1 MPISEDELDHKGPP
15 QGHPGYHPHQHLQ
28 IHAHPPTSGMSKA
41 EQRRSNKPI
50 MEKRRRARINHCL
63 NELKSLILDAM
74 KKDPARHSK
83 LEKAD
88 ILEMTVKHL
97 QNMQRQQLA
106 VAVATDPTVLHKFR
120 TGFNECAGEV
130 SRYIGRIEGVD
141 PAVRSRLLAH
151 LASCVSGLHQ
161 LTPFS
166 FGAMAAAANPPP
178 PPPGS
183 QVPFVAPPTPPNAT
197 PLSSSSMAVPLPGE
211 EGSSGVL
218 PCGTPRSSAS
228 ILSPQVPAF
237 SAGDVNNNQSQQQST
252 AARLMAGLQ
261 LIPSRLPTGELA
273 LLLPGSGR
281 LSDSTEGGMSFSS
294 SVSPGISTSL
304 STSSSSA
311 LNTSGPSP
319 SATSSPRGHIHHS
332 AFTAVTRNSSSPP
345 TPPPTQTAVGPSSPA
360 SSTSSSCASTSCD
373 SSSFTNSSTTAL
385 VQSQHQ
391 HHSQPPPPP
400 PPPNSIEDAKLT
412 SFSFRCPPIHHMA
425 FGAEVK
431 AFPFPPLGLPTPTME
446 SSPQPGFMESGG
458 GLLQTLPSSL
468 KIDQGDPQEVMQS
481 PKVLNLEKV
490 ATSMELSL
498 HPKQSEPQPVAGLST
513 TAPPLPHGSCLA
525 TSSTLTTS
533 SHSSPPQDKPLCG
546 PSMPSLTPT
555 LPPFF
560 PASLPI
566 TRDPLD
572 FSVKKERFNVG
583 EDYSSERVSH
593 LSLGFGIKR
602 PSEDSECLSDS
613 DNNVIRPTKI
623 ARLEVKVEPSSL
635 ESGDGASEPVAA
647 EGKTGM
653 DVAAQPS
660 SSSIPSSANTSTEES
675 SSLDMWRPW

>member
-15 QGHPGYHPHQHLQ
+15 QGHHGYHPHLQ
-28 IHAHPPTSGMSKA
+28 NYPHPPSSGMSKA

-141 PAVRSRLLAH
+141 PAVRSRLLSH
-151 LASCVSGLHQ
+151 LSSCVSGLHQ

-178 PPPGS
+178 PPPGA
-183 QVPFVAPPTPPNAT
+183 QVPFAAPPTPPAGN
-197 PLSSSSMAVPLPGE
+197 PHLSMMAGE
-211 EGSSGVL
+211 EGSGGVL
-218 PCGTPRSSAS
+218 PCGTSAGA
-228 ILSPQVPAF
+228 PQAQQPHPPPPPPFA
-237 SAGDVNNNQSQQQST
+237 SGDVNNNQSQQQSA

-281 LSDSTEGGMSFSS
+281 LSDSTEGGTSFSS

-319 SATSSPRGHIHHS
+319 SASASPRGPTHHS
-332 AFTAVTRNSSSPP
+332 AFTAVTRSSLSPP
-345 TPPPTQTAVGPSSPA
+345 SPPPVQTAVGPASPA

-373 SSSFTNSSTTAL
+373 SSSFTAAA
-385 VQSQHQ
+385 QQ
-391 HHSQPPPPP
+391 HSQPTLPPPPP
-400 PPPNSIEDAKLT
+400 TSMDDGKLPM
-412 SFSFRCPPIHHMA
+412 FNFRCPPLHHMS
-425 FGAEVK
+425 FGADIK
-431 AFPFPPLGLPTPTME
+431 AFPFPPLSLPTPSIDSSSQPSFME
-446 SSPQPGFMESGG
+446 SS
-458 GLLQTLPSSL
+458 GLLRTLPPL
-468 KIDQGDPQEVMQS
+468 KIDAGSDPQEPVQS
-481 PKVLNLEKV
+481 PRVLNLEKV
-490 ATSMELSL
+490 VTSTGLSGATAHSQQAEV
-498 HPKQSEPQPVAGLST
+498 QPVVSLASTVSPMPRGLFPDSSSSATASIT
-513 TAPPLPHGSCLA
+513 T
-525 TSSTLTTS
+525 
-533 SHSSPPQDKPLCG
+533 HSEDKVPC

-560 PASLPI
+560 PTSLPS

-572 FSVKKERFNVG
+572 FSVKKER
-583 EDYSSERVSH
+583 YSEEEFPSERVPRV
-593 LSLGFGIKR
+593 SLGFGMKR
-602 PSEDSECLSDS
+602 PSDDSECASDS
-613 DNNVIRPTKI
+613 DNVMKPAKI
-623 ARLEVKVEPSSL
+623 ARLEVKVEPSPIAGS
-635 ESGDGASEPVAA
+635 DGVPEAVVSDGKIAVEVVAQA
-647 EGKTGM
+647 
-653 DVAAQPS
+653 S
-660 SSSIPSSANTSTEES
+660 SSSITSSANSSTEES